1 MSTEPQSVKTL
12 SLSVGLATGLYGISF
27 GALSVTAGLDF
38 WQTMALSLLMFSG
51 GSQFAFIGV
60 IASGGGVLA
69 AVLSS
74 WMLGVRN
81 GFYAIRLA
89 PIMSLP
95 TILKPLGAQLTID
108 ESNAVSLSQEP
119 DISKQRQGFWLAGIA
134 VFVFWNLLTA
144 CGALLGSMIGDPADW
159 GLDAAAGAAFLGL
172 IWPSLAKSKLLV
184 LAVVSAFTATLLS
197 AFVPAGIPILLTA
210 FVAVAFWLVEI
221 VRKRK

>member
-1 MSTEPQSVKTL
+1 MSAETQSVKTL

-119 DISKQRQGFWLAGIA
+119 NISKQRQGFWFTGIA

-144 CGALLGSMIGDPADW
+144 FGALLGSMIGDPADW

-197 AFVPAGIPILLTA
+197 AFVPAGIPVLLTA